1 MMHPETFLRHPLK
14 IVRYAVFGL
23 LLALIALPL
32 SGMGAQAQDN
42 VTITLLLPQFLE
54 TIITPEMLTDFESQ
68 NPGVTVKTVAGN
80 FPAFPSPVN
89 AIDDHFSEVEKY
101 MSSAD
106 VVLMS
111 SSNLS
116 EEATQ
121 AGYFLD
127 LTPLVST
134 DSTVN
139 TNDFFPPAW
148 QSVQWDGKVWML
160 PVSADVITLAYDP
173 DVFDKAGL
181 AYPNGAW
188 TLDDLDAAARALT
201 EKDAN
206 GNVTKPG
213 LALGGDYTGLLL
225 RSLLGEGFYDAGSL
239 PNAPA
244 FNKPALEP
252 LLTTLAKMQLDGVV
266 STNGGGQLSDTP
278 MRVVGS
284 FGLSSVL
291 SGNKKVAAS
300 LLPGGKAGL
309 DTQGFAISPGTQH
322 PDAAYALVK
331 YLSFNP
337 AIANNF
343 FSATPARRSLV
354 GAQVQSTNDQQAAI
368 AAFTKRTPETQAV
381 IDEALANAIPS
392 SEVRFGD
399 YLNEVITRM
408 NSQNLDAHTAL
419 QDVESVAVSNQQA
432 AVDKHD
438 NLTVNVA
445 TPVPDVALNGGE
457 VNLKFGMLSFVT
469 PLPNKDQ
476 WDQVI
481 NDFVS
486 NDAQV
491 GNIELDTG
499 LNQPG
504 DMAKKFDCFYVPLNY
519 VQQIDMT
526 SILNLDPFMDAD
538 PTFDRNDVVG
548 GVLAQMQRDNKTW
561 ALPIVIQPEGLKYDG
576 DAFNRAGIPAPENG
590 WTINNFNDALKT
602 LKPTAD
608 DKAPFASTSIGDTY
622 LLLLIAANGGLPLDF
637 RTKPPTINFSDPATV
652 AAIQQ
657 VLDLAKDGYIKYSQL
672 AGDSLVTAFGG
683 AGGGDLTS
691 IYTQSLSGFAF
702 GPGGGNAA
710 SGASDN
716 YHLTQYPTGSQFNG
730 ATYSIGT
737 AYVSATSQNGEACY
751 RWLSTLSRH
760 PELFTGMPARRSFLD
775 DPAVTASQKPDETA
789 FYKQYDALLS
799 DPNTISFP
807 SLLSDGSPQNFLMQ
821 RWLDKAFDDYVL
833 HDGDLAGD
841 LATAETYV
849 KAFVDCTASIPP
861 YDPATTGQLA
871 YVQQYL
877 ACATKVDPSTND
889 VFGALVGGS

>member
-1 MMHPETFLRHPLK
+1 MMHSETFLRRATR
-14 IVRYAVFGL
+14 IARYAVFVGL
-23 LLALIALPL
+23 AALLALPL
-32 SGMGAQAQDN
+32 SGLGAQDN
-42 VTITLLLPQFLE
+42 VTITLLLPQFIE
-54 TIITPEMLTDFESQ
+54 TIITPEILADFESQ
-68 NPGVTVKTVAGN
+68 NPGVKVQTVAGG

-89 AIDDHFSEVEKY
+89 AIDDHFTEVEKY

-106 VVLMS
+106 VVLVS

-134 DSTVN
+134 DSTLN
-139 TNDFFPPAW
+139 PDDFFAPVW

-160 PVSADVITLAYDP
+160 PVSADVITLVYDKEA
-173 DVFDKAGL
+173 FDNVGL

-188 TLDDLDAAARALT
+188 TLDDLDSAARALT

-206 GNVTKPG
+206 GGVTKPG
-213 LALGGDYTGLLL
+213 LALAGDYSGLLL
-225 RSLLGEGFYDAGSL
+225 RSLSGEGFYDGSVL

-244 FNKPALEP
+244 FNKAALEP
-252 LLTTLAKMQLDGVV
+252 LLTTMAKMMQDGVV
-266 STNGGGQLSDTP
+266 SANFAGQVTDVP
-278 MRVVGS
+278 MRVIGS
-284 FGLSSVL
+284 FGLSSL
-291 SGNKKVAAS
+291 LNGNKQPGAS

-309 DTQGFAISPGTQH
+309 EAQGFAISAGTQH

-337 AIANNF
+337 AVANNF
-343 FSATPARRSLV
+343 FSATPARQSLKGV
-354 GAQVQSTNDQQAAI
+354 EVQATNDQQQTI
-368 AAFTKRTPETQAV
+368 AAFAQRSPETQAA
-381 IDEALANAIPS
+381 IDEALATAIPA

-399 YLNEVITRM
+399 YLREVITRM
-408 NSQNLDAHTAL
+408 NTQNLDAHTAL
-419 QDVESVAVSNQQA
+419 QDVETVAVSNLQA
-432 AVDKHD
+432 AADKHD

-445 TPVPDVALNGGE
+445 TPVPDVALNSGE

-481 NDFVS
+481 KDFVA
-486 NDAQV
+486 NDPQV
-491 GNIELDTG
+491 GNLQLDTG
-499 LNQPG
+499 ANQPA
-504 DMAKKFDCFYVPLNY
+504 DSAKKFDCFYLPLNY
-519 VQQIDMT
+519 VPQIDMT
-526 SILNLDPFMDAD
+526 TILNLDPFIDAD
-538 PTFDRNDVVG
+538 PSFDRNDVVG
-548 GVLAQMQRDNKTW
+548 GVLAQVQRDNKTW
-561 ALPIVIQPEGLKYDG
+561 ALPLVIQPEGLKYDG
-576 DAFNRAGIPAPENG
+576 DAFNWAGIPAPENG
-590 WTINNFNDALKT
+590 WTINSFNDALKT

-608 DKAPFASTSIGDTY
+608 DKAPFASTGVGDTY

-637 RTKPPTINFSDPATV
+637 RTKPPTINFTDPATV

-683 AGGGDLTS
+683 AGGGDLTA
-691 IYTQSLSGFAF
+691 ILTQALNGFAF
-702 GPGGGNAA
+702 GPDGGNAA
-710 SGASDN
+710 GGEADN
-716 YHLTQYPTGSQFNG
+716 YRLTQYPTGSQFNG
-730 ATYSIGT
+730 ATYGMGT
-737 AYVSATSQNGEACY
+737 AYVSATSQNAEACY

-775 DPAVTASQKPDETA
+775 DPAVTATQKPDETA

-807 SLLSDGSPQNFLMQ
+807 SLLSDSSPQNFLIQ

-833 HDGDLAGD
+833 KDGDLAGD

-849 KAFVDCTASIPP
+849 KAFVECTASIPP

-871 YVQQYL
+871 YLQAYL
-877 ACATKVDPSTND
+877 ACAGKVDPSTNSL
-889 VFGALVGGS
+889 FGGIVGGQAP